1 MTPQD
6 QVVNDDRYT
15 PLYEHGFVGLIET
28 MGSDEAICQAARV
41 SYGTGTKSVSDDR
54 NLIRYLKR
62 HKHTSP
68 FEMAEV
74 KLHLKMPI
82 FVMRQWIRHR
92 TANVNE
98 YSARYS
104 ELSNE
109 FYIPAADYIAPQS
122 TTNNQ
127 GRAGSLS
134 ENDKNLSRELMR
146 ESIESSYF
154 TYEMLLNNHP
164 DTPCVVP
171 KGPQGERFFDE
182 DFPGISRELARIP
195 VPVANYTECYWKID
209 LHNLFH
215 FLALRMDAHAQQEIR
230 DYAQAVYELV
240 KEHFPLS
247 CEAFEDY
254 QFNAKTLSRMDLLAL
269 IDMLQGNFVAR
280 ADHYGMSKR
289 EYTEFV
295 DFFKP
300 SAVHSHQ
307 TFKTED

>member
-1 MTPQD
+1 MTSQEL
-6 QVVNDDRYT
+6 VVNDTRYT

-82 FVMRQWIRHR
+82 FVMRQWVRHR
-92 TANVNE
+92 TANLNE

-109 FYIPAADYIAPQS
+109 FYVPAPDYIAPQS

-127 GRAGSLS
+127 GRGGELS
-134 ENDKNLSRELMR
+134 HNDKMIAADIMKN
-146 ESIESSYF
+146 SIEASYHD
-154 TYEMLLNNHP
+154 YEVLLGKLEE
-164 DTPCVVP
+164 D
-171 KGPQGERFFDE
+171 RFSDDFD
-182 DFPGISRELARIP
+182 GISRELARIP

-215 FLALRMDAHAQQEIR
+215 FLALRMDSHAQREIR
-230 DYAQAVYELV
+230 DYADAVYALV
-240 KEHFPLS
+240 KECFPLS

-254 QFNAKTLSRMDLLAL
+254 QFHAKTLSRMDLLA
-269 IDMLQGNFVAR
+269 IVDMLSGTFVAD
-280 ADHYGMSKR
+280 AKHYGMSKR

-300 SAVHSHQ
+300 NASHSQNLTH
-307 TFKTED
+307 F

>member
-1 MTPQD
+1 MTPQN
-6 QVVNDDRYT
+6 QVIGDERYT
-15 PLYEHGFVGLIET
+15 PLYDHGFVGLIET

-62 HKHTSP
+62 HRHTSP

-82 FVMRQWIRHR
+82 FVMRQWVRHR
-92 TANVNE
+92 TANLNE

-104 ELSNE
+104 ELSHE
-109 FYIPAADYIAPQS
+109 FYIPAPDYIAPQS

-127 GRAGSLS
+127 GRAGTLS
-134 ENDKNLSRELMR
+134 EEDKDTVYQVMS
-146 ESIESSYF
+146 ESIERSYYD
-154 TYEMLLNNHP
+154 YETLLGKHEKENQLFSH
-164 DTPCVVP
+164 
-171 KGPQGERFFDE
+171 

-215 FLALRMDAHAQQEIR
+215 FLSLRMDSHAQQEIQ
-230 DYAQAVYELV
+230 DYATAVYELV
-240 KEHFPLS
+240 KLHFPLS

-254 QFNAKTLSRMDLLAL
+254 QFHAKTLSRMDLLA
-269 IDMLQGNFVAR
+269 IMDMLQGTFVAD
-280 ADHYGMSKR
+280 AKHYEMSKR

-295 DFFKP
+295 DSFKP
-300 SAVHSHQ
+300 NASHSANVIAS
-307 TFKTED
+307 

>member
-1 MTPQD
+1 MTNQD
-6 QVVNDDRYT
+6 LVINDERYT
-15 PLYEHGFVGLIET
+15 ALYDHGFVGLIET

-62 HKHTSP
+62 HRHTSP

-82 FVMRQWIRHR
+82 FIMRQWIRHR

-127 GRAGSLS
+127 GRAGSL
-134 ENDKNLSRELMR
+134 NDEDKKMVIDLMTV
-146 ESIESSYF
+146 SIEDSYRN
-154 TYEMLLNNHP
+154 YEALLGKHNEE
-164 DTPCVVP
+164 D
-171 KGPQGERFFDE
+171 KIFSE
-182 DFPGISRELARIP
+182 DFQGISRELARIP

-215 FLALRMDAHAQQEIR
+215 FLGLRMDSHAQQEIR
-230 DYAQAVYELV
+230 DYATAVYELV
-240 KEHFPLS
+240 KLQYPLA

-254 QFNAKTLSRMDLLAL
+254 QFYAKTLSRMDLLA
-269 IDMLQGNFVAR
+269 IVDMLQGTFVA
-280 ADHYGMSKR
+280 DHNHYGMSKR

-300 SAVHSHQ
+300 NATHSANVIAS
-307 TFKTED
+307 

>member
-1 MTPQD
+1 MTPQE
-6 QVVNDDRYT
+6 QVVDDKRYT
-15 PLYEHGFVGLIET
+15 PLYDHGFVGLIEK
-28 MGSDEAICQAARV
+28 MGSDEGICRAARV

-74 KLHLKMPI
+74 LLHLKMPI

-109 FYIPAADYIAPQS
+109 FYVPAPDYIAPQS

-134 ENDKNLSRELMR
+134 DEDKQTVICVMND
-146 ESIESSYF
+146 SIQASY
-154 TYEMLLNNHP
+154 YEYERLLGKHP
-164 DTPCVVP
+164 DDHLP
-171 KGPQGERFFDE
+171 KFSDEFD
-182 DFPGISRELARIP
+182 GISRELARIP

-215 FLALRMDAHAQQEIR
+215 FLALRMDSHAQQEIR
-230 DYAQAVYELV
+230 DYATAVYELV

-254 QFNAKTLSRMDLLAL
+254 QFHARTLSRMDLLAL
-269 IDMLQGNFVAR
+269 MDMLQGCFVAD
-280 ADHYGMSKR
+280 ANHYDMSKR

-300 SAVHSHQ
+300 SAIHSQ
-307 TFKTED
+307 IVFKTEK